1 MNLHCSCGR
10 LQLLLTKRQMTRFES
25 KLLVLRRTIQR
36 HCSKVKEWQ
45 HPISLRN
52 YTGASQD
59 FKYLGS
65 MGYNGKCG
73 EEVVEKDGAS
83 SLETSGE
90 LCQVWPAGEKEKT
103 INKNDRRDLQK
114 GGKTSKGV
122 LV

>member
-1 MNLHCSCGR
+1 M
-10 LQLLLTKRQMTRFES
+10 LLTKRQMTWFES

-36 HCSKVKEWQ
+36 HCSRVEEWQ
-45 HPISLRN
+45 HPVSLRN
-52 YTGASQD
+52 YIGASQD

-83 SLETSGE
+83 SLETGGE
-90 LCQVWPAGEKEKT
+90 TCQVWPFVEKEKT
-103 INKNDRRDLQK
+103 INQNDRRGLQK
-114 GGKTSKGV
+114 GGKTSNGV